1 MTKRSP
7 LGVFFFA
14 IITIG
19 IYRWYWSIKTKT
31 ELNQRGAQIPTAW
44 IWLIP
49 LVGGIYWMVKYVQ
62 GVEVATQGQKSALAA
77 FLWLFLLGPIG
88 EAVLQSSYNNV
99 Q

>member
-7 LGVFFFA
+7 LAVFIFA
-14 IITIG
+14 LITIG
-19 IYRWYWSIKTKT
+19 IYSWYWSVKTKT
-31 ELNQRGAQIPTAW
+31 ELNQRGATIPTCW

-49 LVGGIYWMVKYVQ
+49 FVGGLYWFVKYAQ
-62 GVEVATQGQKSALAA
+62 GVETVTGGQKSTVAA

-88 EAVLQSSYNNV
+88 EAVLQGSYNNV

>member
-7 LGVFFFA
+7 LTVFLLA
-14 IITIG
+14 LVTLG
-19 IYRWYWSIKTKT
+19 IYSWYWSVKTKT
-31 ELNQRGAQIPTAW
+31 ELNQRGATIPTAW

-49 LVGGIYWMVKYVQ
+49 FVGGIYWIVKYVQ
-62 GVEVATQGQKSALAA
+62 GVETVSGGKMSALAA

-88 EAVLQSSYNNV
+88 EAILQGTFNEV